1 MCRAAREAKFITAPE
16 RRAEA
21 VGTRSI
27 VPRFSEVDTNMAL
40 GQRTE
45 PAAGESVATTPHPP
59 RPPPPAPA
67 MESWTPS
74 GVIDVCELWVF
85 TVAVVLLGSRMH
97 SLRRLYLSARRHT
110 ILRRWIAQHVLGSP
124 MAYPGSTIVQQEMV
138 NEAAFWRQYKYAR
151 CFFMALGCVGFL
163 NTVLSGTDNHILY
176 IPFAL
181 QAAWLYHDNS
191 HPKLALEVRCTCI
204 WTVFT
209 VTACFLVNELFR
221 FAFGEHFTSAQWL
234 NMVLLGILCGCIGL
248 LPGRPRH
255 VAVQGQAV
263 KIALGEDEPL
273 ADAEANEGQEQ
284 SLEMAPTAPMTNS
297 VLGTLFFLHVGSLVR
312 TVQRTGR
319 LASRDVPL
327 LGPDLQAET
336 LSRDIGSLLYRPK
349 QVRMRAARAN
359 ASESTPLLP
368 APQGPNQRHRGLR
381 LVWVLM
387 RANALHFGFL
397 ITLTLVAIVTYYAP
411 AFFANRIFQ
420 ALDKGAD
427 VDLTQMD
434 TLYRCLPWV
443 LGLFFTVIISSTVQG
458 ALWSRMEGTLTVS
471 LSAQLSM
478 LLFNKTLRRRQGAR
492 AEADGKGDS
501 QVLTL
506 HLVDLGRVT
515 SVCFHLFAALTTPCE
530 LLLGGYFAYRVLG
543 VSALVGLGT
552 TVVLMPLIGSLSKAY
567 SRANERLMSVRDR
580 RMSLLNECFFGI
592 RMIKAQ
598 AWEPI
603 FDSKISHTRT
613 DEIRELRW
621 SFVFESL
628 LSMVLELNPLLVTL
642 VAFTFYTQVLHLTLT
657 PQVAFTSLAV
667 FNELR
672 WTLIMLPRAVTSF
685 LQTLVSAGRIAE
697 YLDSDEVSA
706 PARTLRPPT
715 AVPPTVRLDKATVA
729 WPHTGRGPSFLLR
742 DISVEFPVGRTV
754 LCGRVG
760 CGKTLLLHALL
771 HEAEVLHGAVLC
783 PRSPSISVPAEA
795 ESLAKAQDA
804 LGTDAWL
811 HPDMVAYA
819 PQQPF
824 LMNTTIRDNILFGLP
839 FGNGARYQAVLKAC
853 ALTSDLKQW
862 EHGDLTIVGENG
874 TELSGGQKARIGLA
888 RAVYSRAAVVLLDDV
903 LSAVDTGT
911 ARHLTTQLLA
921 GPLLDRRVVLLVS
934 HNIAQVGQ
942 VVDQV
947 VYMEPGRV
955 AFHGTPAAFFASPHY
970 SGWQAAEK
978 HDRSEHPSEP
988 HEPQL
993 ATREAKRPLERRETG
1008 TIAWKVWSAYVDASS
1023 GWPLCLLTM
1032 LLFALTNLWDLV
1044 TNAWVRDWSA
1054 SDGRGHTSAWW
1065 LERYAS
1071 LVLVG
1076 VVFGILRWVGI
1087 YTMSLRASRSLFGRM
1102 LWRTMH
1108 APMRFF
1114 DRTTR
1119 GRLLN
1124 RFGQDMEVIDATFAR
1139 AIADVAIRVTQLLA
1153 TSIALYMVGG
1163 ILFVFALLALLPL
1176 YSWIATCY
1184 MGVARD
1190 LQRLTSTSRSL
1201 VVHSF
1206 SHTVHGVQ
1214 VIRAFGAQERFTDEM
1229 LSLLDNYNRFVWWTT
1244 QGSRWIS
1251 QMFNLVS
1258 SLLVLVSC
1266 VLLLLAPH
1274 KEPAS
1279 VDFSLMFLIDLNFV
1293 LLILMRMYTALQTSA
1308 VSVER
1313 VFEFAASIEQEPE
1326 AKQVRVPS
1334 AAWPEHGHIQ
1344 VEDLHLRYA
1353 PDRPDVLKGVSFEVP
1368 SASKLAIVGP
1378 TGSGKSTLMSAFLRF
1393 LEPTAGRIVMDGCD
1407 ISELA
1412 LHDLRSRLQIVP
1424 QDPVILSGPL
1434 RSVLDVA
1441 GEFDDAQLL
1450 DSLRTVHLITDDAE
1464 AMADLSMPIA
1474 ENGANLSQG
1483 QRQLLCLARALL
1495 RKSRVVL
1502 FDESSSSI
1510 DYTTDLQITEVIQ
1523 DAFRDSTVIT
1533 IAHRLR
1539 TVIAYDRVLYLEG
1552 GQVAEWGEPAEL
1564 LRDSTSKFYTL
1575 CQNAGA
1581 QEFQALVQAAE
1592 AAAQHRRS

>member
-1 MCRAAREAKFITAPE
+1 M
-16 RRAEA
+16 
-21 VGTRSI
+21 
-27 VPRFSEVDTNMAL
+27 VP
-40 GQRTE
+40 
-45 PAAGESVATTPHPP
+45 
-59 RPPPPAPA
+59 
-67 MESWTPS
+67 WTPS

-85 TVAVVLLGSRMH
+85 TVAIVLLGTRLH
-97 SLRRLYLSARRHT
+97 ALRRLHLGARRRSK
-110 ILRRWIAQHVLGSP
+110 LRRWIARHVLGSP
-124 MAYPGSTIVQQEMV
+124 IAHPGSTIVQQVAVHEHD
-138 NEAAFWRQYKYAR
+138 FWRQFKMAR
-151 CFFMALGCVGFL
+151 CFFLVVGCIGLLISAFWDADRHALFL
-163 NTVLSGTDNHILY
+163 
-176 IPFAL
+176 PFAM
-181 QAAWLYHDNS
+181 QAAWLYHEHS
-191 HPKLALEVRCTCI
+191 HRKLALEVRWACICTI
-204 WTVFT
+204 FT
-209 VTACFLVNELFR
+209 VTACFVVGELFR
-221 FAFGEHFTSAQWL
+221 FAFGERFNPAQWTNL
-234 NMVLLGILCGCIGL
+234 ALLGLLCGSISL

-255 VAVQGQAV
+255 VAVQGSAV
-263 KIALGEDEPL
+263 TVALGEDESR
-273 ADAEANEGQEQ
+273 DGSCAEEAQDP

-297 VLGTLFFLHVGSLVR
+297 VLGTLFFLHVSKLVR
-312 TVQRTGR
+312 IVKRTGR
-319 LASRDVPL
+319 LASKDVPL
-327 LGPDLQAET
+327 LGPDMQAET
-336 LSRDIGSLLYRPK
+336 LSQHIHHLLHRPK
-349 QVRMRAARAN
+349 WVRTPAMRAN
-359 ASESTPLLP
+359 ALESTPLLSEP
-368 APQGPNQRHRGLR
+368 EVPSARHRGLR
-381 LVWVLM
+381 LVWMLV
-387 RANALHFGFL
+387 RANAVHFGFL
-397 ITLTLVAIVTYYAP
+397 ISLTLVAIVTYYAP

-420 ALDKGAD
+420 ALDESVGAKEAK
-427 VDLTQMD
+427 VD

-443 LGLFFTVIISSTVQG
+443 LGLFCTVIVSSTIQG

-471 LSAQLSM
+471 LTAQLSM
-478 LLFNKTLRRRQGAR
+478 LLFGKTLRRRQGAR
-492 AEADGKGDS
+492 TEGDGKGDS

-506 HLVDLGRVT
+506 YLVDLGRVT

-552 TVVLMPLIGSLSKAY
+552 TVLLMPLIGSLSKAY

-598 AWEPI
+598 AWEPM
-603 FDSKISHTRT
+603 FDSKIHHTRS
-613 DEIRELRW
+613 DEIQELRW

-642 VAFTFYTQVLHLTLT
+642 VAFTFYTQVLHKTLT

-685 LQTLVSAGRIAE
+685 IQTVASAGRIAE
-697 YLDSDEVSA
+697 YLESDEVV
-706 PARTLRPPT
+706 PPPCTLRPTPATAT
-715 AVPPTVRLDKATVA
+715 AVAVPVRLDKVTVA
-729 WPHTGRGPSFLLR
+729 WPNVHRSSSFLLR
-742 DISVEFPVGRTV
+742 DLSVEFPVGRTL

-771 HEAEVLHGAVLC
+771 HEADVLHGTVHC
-783 PRSPSISVPAEA
+783 PRSPSVSVPAES
-795 ESLAKAQDA
+795 ESLAAAQQA
-804 LGTDAWL
+804 LDTGAWL

-819 PQQPF
+819 PQLPF

-839 FGNGARYQAVLKAC
+839 LGDGARYQAVLKAC
-853 ALTSDLKQW
+853 ALSHDLEQW
-862 EHGDLTIVGENG
+862 EHGDLTLVGENG

-888 RAVYSRAAVVLLDDV
+888 RAVYSRAQVVLLDDV
-903 LSAVDTGT
+903 LSAVDVGT
-911 ARHLTTQLLA
+911 ARHLTTHLLA
-921 GPLLDRRVVLLVS
+921 GPLLDQRTVVLVS
-934 HNIAQVGQ
+934 HNVAQVGQ
-942 VVDQV
+942 VADQV

-955 AFHGTPAAFFASPHY
+955 AFQGTPSAFFASPHY
-970 SGWQAAEK
+970 SGWQATEQQDK
-978 HDRSEHPSEP
+978 NEHAGEP
-988 HEPQL
+988 YEPPL
-993 ATREAKRPLERRETG
+993 ATQEAQRPREHRETG
-1008 TIAWKVWSAYVDASS
+1008 GIAWKVWSAYVAASS

-1032 LLFALTNLWDLV
+1032 LLFALANLWDLV

-1054 SDGRGHTSAWW
+1054 SGGRGHSSAWW
-1065 LERYAS
+1065 LKRYAA

-1076 VVFGILRWVGI
+1076 IVFGVLRWIGI
-1087 YTMSLRASRSLFGRM
+1087 YTMSLRASRTLFGRM

-1153 TSIALYMVGG
+1153 TSTALYMVGG
-1163 ILFVFALLALLPL
+1163 ILFVLILFALLPVYGL
-1176 YSWIATCY
+1176 IAVRY

-1229 LSLLDNYNRFVWWTT
+1229 LSYLDNYNRYVWWTA
-1244 QGSRWIS
+1244 QGSRWLS
-1251 QMFNLVS
+1251 QMFNLTS
-1258 SLLVLVSC
+1258 SVLVLVSC
-1266 VLLLLAPH
+1266 VLVLLAPH
-1274 KEPAS
+1274 TDPAS
-1279 VDFSLMFLIDLNFV
+1279 VDFSLTFLIDLNFV

-1313 VFEFAASIEQEPE
+1313 VFEFAASIEQEHE
-1326 AKQVRVPS
+1326 TKQPLVPS
-1334 AAWPEHGHIQ
+1334 ASWPEHGHIR
-1344 VEDLHLRYA
+1344 VENLHLQYA
-1353 PDRPDVLKGVSFEVP
+1353 PDRPEVLKGVSFEVP

-1393 LEPTAGRIVMDGCD
+1393 LEPTAGRICMDGCD
-1407 ISELA
+1407 IGELA

-1434 RSVLDVA
+1434 RSVLDVT
-1441 GEFDDAQLL
+1441 GEFEDAQLL
-1450 DSLRTVHLITDDAE
+1450 ESLRAVHLITHASD

-1474 ENGANLSQG
+1474 ENGSNLSQG

-1495 RKSRVVL
+1495 RKSRIVL
-1502 FDESSSSI
+1502 FDEASSSI
-1510 DYTTDLQITEVIQ
+1510 DYTTDLQITEVVQ
-1523 DAFRDSTVIT
+1523 DAFRDSTIIT

-1539 TVIAYDRVLYLEG
+1539 SVIAYDRVLYLEN

-1564 LRDSTSKFYTL
+1564 LRDPQSKFYTL
-1575 CQNAGA
+1575 CRHAGA
-1581 QEFQALVQAAE
+1581 QEFEALVHAAE
-1592 AAAQHRRS
+1592 DAAQRRRS

>member
-1 MCRAAREAKFITAPE
+1 
-16 RRAEA
+16 
-21 VGTRSI
+21 
-27 VPRFSEVDTNMAL
+27 
-40 GQRTE
+40 
-45 PAAGESVATTPHPP
+45 
-59 RPPPPAPA
+59 
-67 MESWTPS
+67 MEQWTPS
-74 GVIDVCELWVF
+74 GVINVCELWVF
-85 TVAVVLLGSRMH
+85 TVAVVLLGTRLH
-97 SLRRLYLSARRHT
+97 ALRRLYLGTRRHSS
-110 ILRRWIAQHVLGSP
+110 LRRWIMQHVLGSP
-124 MAYPGSTIVQQEMV
+124 MAHPGSTIIRPEVV
-138 NEAAFWRQYKYAR
+138 NEYAFWRQYKYAR
-151 CFFMALGCVGFL
+151 WFFLAVGGAGL
-163 NTVLSGTDNHILY
+163 LSNKLWNKDLQVLY

-181 QAAWLYHDNS
+181 QAAWLYHEHS
-191 HPKLALEVRCTCI
+191 HPKFALEVRWTCI
-204 WTVFT
+204 CTLFT
-209 VTACFLVNELFR
+209 VTACFFVGELFR
-221 FAFGEHFTSAQWL
+221 FAFGEHFTPVLWV
-234 NMVLLGILCGCIGL
+234 NVVLLGLLSGTIGL
-248 LPGRPRH
+248 LPGIPRH
-255 VAVQGQAV
+255 VAVQGTAV
-263 KIALGEDEPL
+263 KVALREDEPQEGSD
-273 ADAEANEGQEQ
+273 ADEAQSQ
-284 SLEMAPTAPMTNS
+284 SLEMAPTAPMSNS
-297 VLGTLFFLHVGSLVR
+297 VLGALFFLHVGTLVR
-312 TVQRTGR
+312 TVRRSGR

-327 LGPDLQAET
+327 LGPNMQAET
-336 LSRDIGSLLYRPK
+336 LSRHIHSLLHKPKWMRRRVVRP
-349 QVRMRAARAN
+349 N
-359 ASESTPLLP
+359 AFESTPLLT
-368 APQGPNQRHRGLR
+368 APGASNARHRGLR

-397 ITLTLVAIVTYYAP
+397 ISLTLLAIGTYYAP
-411 AFFANRIFQ
+411 AFFANRIFK
-420 ALDKGAD
+420 ALDESVG
-427 VDLTQMD
+427 VDDTQVD

-443 LGLFFTVIISSTVQG
+443 LGLFCTVIVSSTIQG

-471 LSAQLSM
+471 LSSQLSM
-478 LLFNKTLRRRQGAR
+478 LLFNKTLRRRLGAR

-506 HLVDLGRVT
+506 HLVDLGRIT
-515 SVCFHLFAALTTPCE
+515 AVCFHLFAALTTPCE

-543 VSALVGLGT
+543 ISALVGLGT
-552 TVVLMPLIGSLSKAY
+552 TVVLMPLIGSLSRAY

-580 RMSLLNECFFGI
+580 RMGLLNECFFGI

-598 AWEPI
+598 AWEPM
-603 FDSKISHTRT
+603 FDGKINHTRT

-628 LSMVLELNPLLVTL
+628 LSVVLELNPLLVTL
-642 VAFTFYTQVLHLTLT
+642 VAFTFYTQVLHETLT

-672 WTLIMLPRAVTSF
+672 WTIIMLPRAVTSF
-685 LQTLVSAGRIAE
+685 AQTLVSAGRMAE
-697 YLDSDEVSA
+697 YLDSPEVSP
-706 PARTLRPPT
+706 PARTLRASPASP
-715 AVPPTVRLDKATVA
+715 ATVRLDKATVA
-729 WPHTGRGPSFLLR
+729 WPLTGQGSSFVLR
-742 DISVEFPVGRTV
+742 NISVEFPVGRTL

-771 HEAEVLHGAVLC
+771 HEAEVLHGTVQC

-795 ESLAKAQDA
+795 ESLTEAQRA

-839 FGNGARYQAVLKAC
+839 LGNATRYQAVLKAC
-853 ALTSDLKQW
+853 ALTNDLEQW

-888 RAVYSRAAVVLLDDV
+888 RAVYSRATVVLLDDV

-911 ARHLTTQLLA
+911 ARYLTTHLLA
-921 GPLLDRRVVLLVS
+921 GPLLDQRIVLLVS
-934 HNIAQVGQ
+934 HNVAQVGQ

-955 AFHGTPAAFFASPHY
+955 AFHGTPSAFFESPHY
-970 SGWQAAEK
+970 SGWQTAEK
-978 HDRSEHPSEP
+978 EERNEPASEP
-988 HEPQL
+988 HEPPL
-993 ATREAKRPLERRETG
+993 STTEAKRVLEHRETG
-1008 TIAWKVWSAYVDASS
+1008 SIAWKVWSAYVAASS
-1023 GWPLCLLTM
+1023 GWSLCLLTM
-1032 LLFALTNLWDLV
+1032 LLFALANLWDLV

-1054 SDGRGHTSAWW
+1054 SGGRGHSSAWW
-1065 LERYAS
+1065 LERYAG

-1076 VVFGILRWVGI
+1076 VVFGVLRWVGI
-1087 YTMSLRASRSLFGRM
+1087 YTMSLRASRTLFGRM

-1139 AIADVAIRVTQLLA
+1139 AIADVVIRVTQLLA

-1163 ILFVFALLALLPL
+1163 ILFVLVLLALLPL
-1176 YSWIATCY
+1176 YGWVACRY

-1201 VVHSF
+1201 VVHAF
-1206 SHTVHGVQ
+1206 SHTVQGVQ
-1214 VIRAFGAQERFTDEM
+1214 VIRAFGAQERFTDDM
-1229 LSLLDNYNRFVWWTT
+1229 LGLLDNYNRFVWWTA
-1244 QGSRWIS
+1244 QGSRWLS
-1251 QMFNLVS
+1251 QMFNLIS
-1258 SLLVLVSC
+1258 SMLVLISC
-1266 VLLLLAPH
+1266 VLVLLAPH
-1274 KEPAS
+1274 TEPAS
-1279 VDFSLMFLIDLNFV
+1279 VDFSLTFLIDLNFV

-1326 AKQVRVPS
+1326 APQALVPS

-1344 VEDLHLRYA
+1344 VENLRLRYA

-1368 SASKLAIVGP
+1368 RASKLAIVGP

-1393 LEPTAGRIVMDGCD
+1393 LEPAAGRIVMDGCD
-1407 ISELA
+1407 IGELA

-1450 DSLRTVHLITDDAE
+1450 ESLRAVHLITDDSM
-1464 AMADLSMPIA
+1464 AMEDLSMPIA

-1502 FDESSSSI
+1502 FDEASSSI

-1523 DAFRDSTVIT
+1523 EAFRDSTVIT

-1539 TVIAYDRVLYLEG
+1539 SVIAYDRVLYLED

-1564 LRDSTSKFYTL
+1564 LRNPKSKFYTL
-1575 CQNAGA
+1575 CQHAGA
-1581 QEFQALVQAAE
+1581 PEFQALVQAAE
-1592 AAAQHRRS
+1592 DAALRRRS